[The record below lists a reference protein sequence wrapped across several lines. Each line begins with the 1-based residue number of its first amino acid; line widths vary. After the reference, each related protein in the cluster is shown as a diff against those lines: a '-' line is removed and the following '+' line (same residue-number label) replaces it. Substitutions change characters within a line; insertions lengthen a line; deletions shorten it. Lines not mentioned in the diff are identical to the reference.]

1 MVAANAAVP
10 GDAFVLQHRA
20 DPGDTDDDTT
30 RLGSC
35 CSQCT
40 DSMAVLM
47 HSGAGALGSRRS
59 TEADLSQPRARN
71 GVFCPGKPLL

>member
-10 GDAFVLQHRA
+10 GDAFVLQRRV

-30 RLGSC
+30 ELRSC

-40 DSMAVLM
+40 DSMAVMM
-47 HSGAGALGSRRS
+47 HSGAGAVESRSS
-59 TEADLSQPRARN
+59 TEADLSQPRARDW
-71 GVFCPGKPLL
+71 VFCPGKPLL